1 MASDLYNERTL
12 VLTRAFVQRAVQYP
26 PSGFKDE
33 IEAYYRTGLPTTGPG
48 ALRGIVEQAKA
59 LLEESRAFHS
69 KGDADA
75 TNDQQDDDDDDGERK
90 RPESQVVPGLLV
102 LTEGASLSLRRT
114 LGALEPLLNGSGSS
128 SS

>member
-69 KGDADA
+69 KDDADDA
-75 TNDQQDDDDDDGERK
+75 HDKQEQDDDGERK

-114 LGALEPLLNGSGSS
+114 LGALEPLLYGGGSS
-128 SS
+128 ST